1 MTALGLGVGILATSP
16 SFAQAN
22 PERNVYFGQTHV
34 HTSWS
39 FDAYVFGN
47 TVTGPE
53 DAYKYALGQPIKHPG
68 GYMVQLKRPLDFQ
81 AVTDHAEYVGTVRLA
96 NDPTSALSKLPIA
109 EKLKVQSKDD
119 IQKIYLFLGASL
131 LKNEPIKELTDPQV
145 AGSVWKQ
152 TVAIADKYY
161 QPGKFTTFAAYE
173 WTSTPNNS
181 NMHRNV
187 IFKDTKKVPEVP
199 YTSIDSTHPEDLWS
213 WMDAQRRAGNELLAI
228 SHNANLSDGIMFPL
242 DVDSKG
248 RPIDA
253 AWAQDRMNN
262 EPLSE
267 ITQLKGT
274 SETHPSLSP
283 NDEFASFEIFT
294 YLLGGATRAPK
305 IHGSY
310 IREAY
315 QNGLG
320 MQDARGYNPYK
331 FGVVGASDSHNT
343 AVAYSQS
350 NYFGGHGLLDATPQT
365 RLSGKET
372 AGATMDLLSV
382 SGLGGVWAEENTRE
396 SIFAAMQRE
405 ETFGTSGPR
414 IKVRLFGGWG
424 FGPDVLKKDWVKTG
438 YADGVP
444 MG

>member
-1 MTALGLGVGILATSP
+1 MTLRTSIRCGLATTVLGFGIGVLAASP
-16 SFAQAN
+16 GFAQGN
-22 PERNVYFGQTHV
+22 PERNAYFGQTHV

-47 TVTGPE
+47 TITGPE
-53 DAYKYALGQPIKHPG
+53 EAYKYALGQPIKHPG

-96 NDPTSALSKLPIA
+96 NDPSSAISKLPIA
-109 EKLKVQSKDD
+109 EKLKVRSKDD
-119 IQKIYLFLGASL
+119 IQKIYLFLGASM
-131 LKNEPIKELTDPQV
+131 LKNEPIKELLDPQV
-145 AGSVWKQ
+145 AGNVWKQ

-173 WTSTPNNS
+173 WTSTPNNM
-181 NMHRNV
+181 NLHRNV
-187 IFKDTKKVPEVP
+187 IFKDTKKVPELP
-199 YTSIDSTHPEDLWS
+199 FSSIDSTHPEDLWA

-283 NDEFASFEIFT
+283 NDEFASFEILNLSAGRRAARAQDPRQLYSRGLPERPRHAGHPRLQPVQVRGRGRERLARHRRRLRGIELFRRP
-294 YLLGGATRAPK
+294 RAPGR
-305 IHGSY
+305 H
-310 IREAY
+310 
-315 QNGLG
+315 
-320 MQDARGYNPYK
+320 
-331 FGVVGASDSHNT
+331 
-343 AVAYSQS
+343 
-350 NYFGGHGLLDATPQT
+350 
-365 RLSGKET
+365 T
-372 AGATMDLLSV
+372 AGAPERKEGSRIDYGSAQRV
-382 SGLGGVWAEENTRE
+382 GPRRRLGGGEYARVRSSPPCSARRR
-396 SIFAAMQRE
+396 SAPAARASRCGCSAA
-405 ETFGTSGPR
+405 GTSAP
-414 IKVRLFGGWG
+414 
-424 FGPDVLKKDWVKTG
+424 TC
-438 YADGVP
+438 
-444 MG
+444 